1 MDTVAGFLMTDDSG
15 LFCDAYHTT
24 EFGKRDCTILTIM
37 EKNSFPAWLEE
48 SSERGNTISDF

>member
-1 MDTVAGFLMTDDSG
+1 MTDDSG